1 MAEFLQLL
9 SPAFN
14 LYGYELPCTNNHCTS
29 GFLWHWPDHNSQK
42 GWDWSFSPKQ
52 RDYWKR
58 DLLCLMNAL
67 QNLAV
72 GSSWKISLSHVIF
85 FYCKLFAVR
94 FSSFGPE
101 QHTHKPCQHSL
112 MWSALLIS
120 VGQLLMLEDEAS
132 FVESKQEWGERWH
145 TCVCV
150 WRLCLSSSYG
160 NLGSGSTY

>member
-1 MAEFLQLL
+1 MSYLALIITVPLVSIDTGQTITLRKAGIGVL
-9 SPAFN
+9 VPN
-14 LYGYELPCTNNHCTS
+14 
-29 GFLWHWPDHNSQK
+29 K
-42 GWDWSFSPKQ
+42 

-72 GSSWKISLSHVIF
+72 GSSWKIRLSHVIF

-94 FSSFGPE
+94 FSSFG
-101 QHTHKPCQHSL
+101 HTHKPCQHSL

-120 VGQLLMLEDEAS
+120 VGQLLVLEDEGS

-145 TCVCV
+145 TFVCVCV
-150 WRLCLSSSYG
+150 CEDCVFLPARGIWVVDLPISCCIKG
-160 NLGSGSTY
+160 